1 MNTRQRKKKLKI
13 ISVFLTTIVLL
24 TISCGDKKSND
35 TLKIKTPL
43 ENFNDMK
50 FGMFIHWGLYSIP
63 AGEWKGE
70 YVRGIGEWIM
80 YNRQIP
86 VKDYE
91 QLAEKFNPVKFNA
104 DEWSQLALDAG
115 MKYMVITSKH
125 HDGFAMYHSKVS
137 DYNIIDRTPFK
148 RDPMKELAKSN
159 AKYGIK
165 FGFYYSQAQDW
176 HESNAAGN
184 TWDFPEER
192 DPKPYVEGKALPQV
206 SELLKNYDDLALIWF
221 DTPRLLTRKQAL
233 LLKQSVKELQPACL
247 VNNRIGFNLG
257 DYIQMNDNSIPTM
270 VYDWNAWEIPA
281 TLNDT
286 WGYKKSDLNWKDPHD
301 LIYKLTDIV
310 SKGGNYLLNVGPTSE
325 GVIPEASQKILR
337 TVGKWLQV
345 NGEAIYETNHTPFFY
360 PDITWKCTTKPG
372 KIYFHIVNWPG
383 TKLEISGLEN
393 RVTNAYFL
401 ANKEKIEFE
410 QKGNK
415 LLFTLPT
422 KPIDPYNTVILV
434 EIEEM
439 QIKVTPGYGYR
450 DSQKEVTFYA
460 RDARIRGEEARY
472 DWESQSVSGFVNS
485 GSPKNELRWYHFP
498 YEDGEYHI
506 DIEYACD
513 DSIAGSEFYFYNRM
527 EEEHRYVGT
536 IQGTSGKFKTFRL
549 MNINM
554 TKDED
559 NRLVFGLVENDKSAH
574 VRVRRII
581 LGKEP
586 LKDI

>member
-1 MNTRQRKKKLKI
+1 MLEVGKLYI
-13 ISVFLTTIVLL
+13 EVVLFM
-24 TISCGDKKSND
+24 G
-35 TLKIKTPL
+35 
-43 ENFNDMK
+43 
-50 FGMFIHWGLYSIP
+50 
-63 AGEWKGE
+63 AG
-70 YVRGIGEWIM
+70 
-80 YNRQIP
+80 Q
-86 VKDYE
+86 
-91 QLAEKFNPVKFNA
+91 
-104 DEWSQLALDAG
+104 
-115 MKYMVITSKH
+115 
-125 HDGFAMYHSKVS
+125 
-137 DYNIIDRTPFK
+137 
-148 RDPMKELAKSN
+148 
-159 AKYGIK
+159 
-165 FGFYYSQAQDW
+165 
-176 HESNAAGN
+176 
-184 TWDFPEER
+184 
-192 DPKPYVEGKALPQV
+192 
-206 SELLKNYDDLALIWF
+206 
-221 DTPRLLTRKQAL
+221 
-233 LLKQSVKELQPACL
+233 
-247 VNNRIGFNLG
+247 
-257 DYIQMNDNSIPTM
+257 
-270 VYDWNAWEIPA
+270 
-281 TLNDT
+281 
-286 WGYKKSDLNWKDPHD
+286 
-301 LIYKLTDIV
+301 
-310 SKGGNYLLNVGPTSE
+310 

-410 QKGNK
+410 QKGNN

-439 QIKVTPGYGYR
+439 QVKVTPGYGYR

-472 DWESQSVSGFVNS
+472 DWGSQSVSGFVNS

-536 IQGTSGKFKTFRL
+536 IQGTGGQFKTFRL
-549 MNINM
+549 MNVNM
-554 TKDED
+554 TKEED
-559 NRLVFGLVENDKSAH
+559 NRLVFGLVENDKSAN